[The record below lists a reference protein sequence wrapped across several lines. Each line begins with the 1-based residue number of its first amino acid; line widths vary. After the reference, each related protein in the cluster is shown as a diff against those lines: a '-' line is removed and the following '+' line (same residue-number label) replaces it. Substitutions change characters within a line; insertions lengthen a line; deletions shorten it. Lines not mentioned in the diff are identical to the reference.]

1 MEPPNS
7 KTRISTNSESIN
19 SVSVQ
24 KHHQEDEEE
33 EDQHRSNSDEIILE
47 LSLSGKDSEHGS
59 HQKLNLI
66 HQFELGSSRNCPITE
81 TEPRKFSCNYCKRK
95 FYSSQALGGHQNA
108 HKRERTLAKRG
119 YFQQE
124 YSSIASLPLH
134 GSFIRSLGIQAHS
147 MQKSSSTLAS
157 VQAHGTCHELEK
169 QPIDQQPT
177 IGRLM
182 TLGLATPSSS
192 NGGPTGLNVGRSFS
206 PAGEGLNGYRWNSGS
221 HLNTNKDELQKLDL
235 SLKL

>member
-7 KTRISTNSESIN
+7 KTRLSTNSEVN

-24 KHHQEDEEE
+24 KHHQEEE
-33 EDQHRSNSDEIILE
+33 EDQHRSNSDEIILD
-47 LSLSGKDSEHGS
+47 LSLSGKDSEPGS
-59 HQKLNLI
+59 LQKLNHI
-66 HQFELGSSRNCPITE
+66 HQFGLGSSKNCSITE

-147 MQKSSSTLAS
+147 MQKSSSTLGS
-157 VQAHGTCHELEK
+157 VQAYGTYHELEK

-192 NGGPTGLNVGRSFS
+192 NGGPARLNVGRSFS
-206 PAGEGLNGYRWNSGS
+206 PAGEGLKGYRWNSGS
-221 HLNTNKDELQKLDL
+221 HLNSNKDELQKLDL